1 MLHPKL
7 LARYL
12 LPPAPGL
19 LALATIE
26 IPPPIIEVI
35 ANKEVINIE
44 VVNPTREI
52 TRSLYSRKDRIEIE
66 VEQKDNY

>member
-19 LALATIE
+19 LTLATIE